1 VGSQET
7 RTDAPAGE
15 ITIEELARRT
25 GMTVRN
31 IRAHQSRGLLAPPR
45 VVGRTGFYGDEHVER
60 IALIRE
66 LQEEGFNL
74 EAIRRIVEN
83 AGDSPG
89 DLLSFTRTVR
99 APYEDEQPEILTLE
113 EVARPWGEEALEPG
127 LLDRVV
133 TLGLM
138 RPLGD
143 GRYEV
148 LSPKLIAAGIELR
161 GLGIPVSACLDALE
175 TLKERSRAVAEVFVE
190 LFNEQIWDPFDQA
203 GRPRED
209 WPRVQEALTGMRP
222 LVTDAFVAAFQFAM
236 EETSERAISDAIR
249 RELEENGAGEGGE
262 AAGAGGRAGDRAG
275 GTPGGDA

>member
-7 RTDAPAGE
+7 RPEEKAAGQ
-15 ITIEELARRT
+15 ITIEDLARRT

-31 IRAHQSRGLLAPPR
+31 IRAHQSRGLLDPPR
-45 VVGRTGFYGDEHVER
+45 VVGRTGYYDQQHVER

-99 APYEDEQPEILTLE
+99 APYEQEEPEILTLE

-127 LLDRVV
+127 LMDRVV

-148 LSPKLIAAGIELR
+148 LSPKLLAAGIELA
-161 GLGIPVSACLDALE
+161 GLGIPASASLDALE
-175 TLKERSRAVAEVFVE
+175 TLKERSRAVAEVFIR
-190 LFNEQIWDPFDQA
+190 LFNEQVWDPFDRA
-203 GRPRED
+203 GRPREE
-209 WPRVQEALTGMRP
+209 WPRVQEALARMRP
-222 LVTDAFVAAFQFAM
+222 LVTDAFVASFQFAM

-249 RELEENGAGEGGE
+249 RQLES
-262 AAGAGGRAGDRAG
+262 GDPVASPDSA
-275 GTPGGDA
+275 PG

>member
-1 VGSQET
+1 MNGAQTESVG
-7 RTDAPAGE
+7 
-15 ITIEELARRT
+15 ITIEELAGRT

-31 IRAHQSRGLLAPPR
+31 IRAHQSRGLLEPPR
-45 VVGRTGFYGDEHVER
+45 VLGRTGYYDEQHVER

-74 EAIRRIVEN
+74 EAIRRIVDN

-99 APYEDEQPEILTLE
+99 APYEDEQPEILTLD
-113 EVARPWGEEALEPG
+113 EVSKPWGEEALAPG
-127 LLDRVV
+127 LMDRVV

-148 LSPKLIAAGIELR
+148 LSPKLLA
-161 GLGIPVSACLDALE
+161 GLGIPASASLDALE
-175 TLKERSRAVAEVFVE
+175 TLKERSSAVADVFIR
-190 LFNEQIWDPFDQA
+190 LFNEQVWDPFDEA

-209 WPRVQEALTGMRP
+209 WPRVQEALARMRP

-236 EETSERAISDAIR
+236 EEASERAISDAIR
-249 RELEENGAGEGGE
+249 REIEPGA
-262 AAGAGGRAGDRAG
+262 RATRVDRESRQG
-275 GTPGGDA
+275 I

>member
-1 VGSQET
+1 MNGAQTESVG
-7 RTDAPAGE
+7 
-15 ITIEELARRT
+15 ITIEELAGRT

-31 IRAHQSRGLLAPPR
+31 IRAHQSRGLLEPPR
-45 VVGRTGFYGDEHVER
+45 VVGRTGYYDEQHVER

-74 EAIRRIVEN
+74 EAIRRIVDN

-99 APYEDEQPEILTLE
+99 APYEDEQPEILTLD
-113 EVARPWGEEALEPG
+113 EVSKPWGEEALAPG
-127 LLDRVV
+127 LMDRVV

-148 LSPKLIAAGIELR
+148 LSPKLLAAGVELA
-161 GLGIPVSACLDALE
+161 GLGIPASASLDALE
-175 TLKERSRAVAEVFVE
+175 TLKERSSAVADVFIR
-190 LFNEQIWDPFDQA
+190 LFNEQVWDPFDKA

-209 WPRVQEALTGMRP
+209 WPRVQEALARMRP

-236 EETSERAISDAIR
+236 EEASERAISDAIR
-249 RELEENGAGEGGE
+249 REIEPGA
-262 AAGAGGRAGDRAG
+262 RATRVDRESRQG
-275 GTPGGDA
+275 I

>member
-1 VGSQET
+1 VNGSQTE
-7 RTDAPAGE
+7 PAG
-15 ITIEELARRT
+15 ITIEDLAGRT

-31 IRAHQSRGLLAPPR
+31 IRAHQSRGLLEPPL
-45 VVGRTGFYGDEHVER
+45 VLGRTGYYDEKHVER

-74 EAIRRIVEN
+74 EAIRRIVDN

-89 DLLSFTRTVR
+89 DLLSFTRNVR

-127 LLDRVV
+127 LMDRVV

-148 LSPKLIAAGIELR
+148 LSPKLLSAGIELA
-161 GLGIPVSACLDALE
+161 GLGIPASASLDALE
-175 TLKERSRAVAEVFVE
+175 TLKERSGAVAEVFIR
-190 LFNEQIWDPFDQA
+190 LFNEQVWEPFDRA
-203 GRPRED
+203 GRPGED
-209 WPRVQEALTGMRP
+209 WPRVQEALGRMRP

-236 EETSERAISDAIR
+236 EEASERAISDAIR
-249 RELEENGAGEGGE
+249 RELEENGS
-262 AAGAGGRAGDRAG
+262 
-275 GTPGGDA
+275 GT

>member
-1 VGSQET
+1 VNGSQTESV
-7 RTDAPAGE
+7 G
-15 ITIEELARRT
+15 ITIEDLAGRT

-31 IRAHQSRGLLAPPR
+31 IRAHQSRGLLEPPR
-45 VVGRTGFYGDEHVER
+45 VVGRTGYYDEQHVER

-89 DLLSFTRTVR
+89 DLLSFTRIVR

-113 EVARPWGEEALEPG
+113 EVSKPWGEEALEPG
-127 LLDRVV
+127 LMDRVV

-143 GRYEV
+143 GSYEV
-148 LSPKLIAAGIELR
+148 LSPKLLAAGVELA
-161 GLGIPVSACLDALE
+161 GLGIPASASLDALE
-175 TLKERSRAVAEVFVE
+175 TLKERSSAVADVFIR
-190 LFNEQIWDPFDQA
+190 LFNEQVWDPFDEA

-209 WPRVQEALTGMRP
+209 WPRVQEALARMRP

-236 EETSERAISDAIR
+236 EEASERAIGDAIR
-249 RELEENGAGEGGE
+249 REIEPGSRATGADSGRKQ
-262 AAGAGGRAGDRAG
+262 GA
-275 GTPGGDA
+275 